1 LLLLIVKLWI
11 GAAVRIL
18 GGYTAG
24 ASALGMT
31 NASGADVAA
40 EMGLSAV
47 SVIAGVL
54 AGIAA
59 YLLMR
64 KSAKAPPFAKVY
76 LLLDAGYYLLW
87 LLSALAGVQFETG
100 GSFTGWFKPSGY
112 LLACLIW
119 FAYLLRSRRVAN
131 TYPKSL
137 AVQAENE
144 FRSSNRAQNWEELS
158 SGEEP
163 AKESDEQKALKAQ
176 IRKELSGWLRS
187 MSTEPTER
195 EWPPK

>member
-64 KSAKAPPFAKVY
+64 KSAKAPPMA
-76 LLLDAGYYLLW
+76 
-87 LLSALAGVQFETG
+87 AL
-100 GSFTGWFKPSGY
+100 GSCWGP
-112 LLACLIW
+112 I
-119 FAYLLRSRRVAN
+119 RNRRFIHGMV
-131 TYPKSL
+131 
-137 AVQAENE
+137 
-144 FRSSNRAQNWEELS
+144 
-158 SGEEP
+158 
-163 AKESDEQKALKAQ
+163 
-176 IRKELSGWLRS
+176 
-187 MSTEPTER
+187 
-195 EWPPK
+195 